1 MSDAPPPHTNILHGA
16 QLYRTFPLND
26 IAVTTEEHRTWAK
39 ENGMQDYRISPLS
52 VAMSVHSSGGNFPCL
67 LRNLSP
73 HHGKPDAC
81 WPRWFSRV
89 GLHLSLTCSVLC
101 QITACRRRGFHL
113 GSRPVSLVVTKQI
126 GQLGRKNTT
135 DSKEEPEHSS
145 QGHRAKSK
153 PFHRFLYDPG
163 HGSCLRD
170 LNFGLQHRSLISL
183 FATAASSRSAVGA
196 RVKSRGSFFCRK
208 AEVASISKV
217 HLESPHAEQ
226 ATGGEMQR

>member
-1 MSDAPPPHTNILHGA
+1 M
-16 QLYRTFPLND
+16 
-26 IAVTTEEHRTWAK
+26 
-39 ENGMQDYRISPLS
+39 
-52 VAMSVHSSGGNFPCL
+52 
-67 LRNLSP
+67 
-73 HHGKPDAC
+73 
-81 WPRWFSRV
+81 
-89 GLHLSLTCSVLC
+89 
-101 QITACRRRGFHL
+101 
-113 GSRPVSLVVTKQI
+113 
-126 GQLGRKNTT
+126 

-208 AEVASISKV
+208 AEVAEAEAEVASISKV